1 MTGSKCR
8 RLLAV
13 FSLIFVAPAFSPGQ
27 DAPVDRFTLAPG
39 LVSPPDVG
47 IAQPIRPPVIT
58 VPIIT
63 APFITAPQRYPTSR
77 SPNSPGTT
85 ISPQVID
92 AAGIIFSGR
101 VTFVG
106 HSGSFFSNDAVSTT
120 VVFQVEH
127 AIRGTSTGQTLTIH
141 EWSGLWA
148 RGERYRVGEG
158 VLLFLYPPSKLG
170 LTSPVGGAMGRFSI
184 DPQGRIAINAQ
195 NAATFAADPLIGG
208 RSIVPYAD
216 FARAV
221 QRAGGE
227 K

>member
-1 MTGSKCR
+1 MTGSKCW

-13 FSLIFVAPAFSPGQ
+13 FSLILVAPAFSPGQ
-27 DAPVDRFTLAPG
+27 DAPVDRFTLGPG
-39 LVSPPDVG
+39 LDSPPYVRMG
-47 IAQPIRPPVIT
+47 QPVRPPVIT
-58 VPIIT
+58 APLITVPE
-63 APFITAPQRYPTSR
+63 RYPNGR
-77 SPNSPGTT
+77 YPNGPATT
-85 ISPQVID
+85 ISPQVIN

-158 VLLFLYPPSKLG
+158 VLLFLYPLSKLG

-227 K
+227 R